1 MIIIV
6 TYTIKIKRLTMFN
19 HIDYFLLTI
28 STLFTLINPIGIAPI
43 FLTLTERF
51 SENEQK
57 SIAKKGVLTGLIV
70 LLTFAYLG
78 SYIFAFYSISIDAFR
93 IMGGIIFFRSG
104 LKMLES
110 IIPRTR
116 TTPAETEESL
126 EHDDIAISPIGIPI
140 VTGPGA
146 ITAVMVLA
154 ADTNGFQ
161 KQILLFF
168 SIAIVLMLTLG
179 IFLTAPKIF
188 KKLGKSGSRLIQRLM
203 GMILMVIAIQFII
216 DGIGVVIQIYAE
228 NLTI

>member
-1 MIIIV
+1 
-6 TYTIKIKRLTMFN
+6 MFN

-28 STLFTLINPIGIAPI
+28 STLFALINPIGIAPI

-51 SENEQK
+51 SEKEQN

-154 ADTNGFQ
+154 ADTDGFQ
-161 KQILLFF
+161 KQILLLI
-168 SIAIVLMLTLG
+168 SIVIVLLLTLG

-188 KKLGKSGSRLIQRLM
+188 KKLGKSGTRLIQRLM

-216 DGIGVVIQIYAE
+216 DGISNVVSNIIL
-228 NLTI
+228 NN

>member
-1 MIIIV
+1 MFIL
-6 TYTIKIKRLTMFN
+6 TYSIKIKSLIMFN
-19 HIDYFLLTI
+19 HIEYFLLSI
-28 STLFTLINPIGIAPI
+28 STLFALINPIGIAPI
-43 FLTLTERF
+43 FLTLTDRF

-57 SIAKKGVLTGLIV
+57 LIAKKGVLTGLIV

-78 SYIFAFYSISIDAFR
+78 SYIFALYSISIDAFR

-110 IIPRTR
+110 IIARTR

-154 ADTNGFQ
+154 ADANVIQ
-161 KQILLFF
+161 EQVLLLI
-168 SIAIVLMLTLG
+168 SIIIVLLLTLVF
-179 IFLTAPKIF
+179 FLTAPMIF

-216 DGIGVVIQIYAE
+216 DGVSNVVK
-228 NLTI
+228 TIILNK

>member
-1 MIIIV
+1 
-6 TYTIKIKRLTMFN
+6 MFN

-51 SENEQK
+51 SENEQN

-154 ADTNGFQ
+154 ADTDGFQ
-161 KQILLFF
+161 KQILLLI
-168 SIAIVLMLTLG
+168 SIVIVLLLTLG
-179 IFLTAPKIF
+179 IFLTAPKLF
-188 KKLGKSGSRLIQRLM
+188 KKLGKSGTRLIQRLM

-216 DGIGVVIQIYAE
+216 DGITNVVGNIFL
-228 NLTI
+228 NN